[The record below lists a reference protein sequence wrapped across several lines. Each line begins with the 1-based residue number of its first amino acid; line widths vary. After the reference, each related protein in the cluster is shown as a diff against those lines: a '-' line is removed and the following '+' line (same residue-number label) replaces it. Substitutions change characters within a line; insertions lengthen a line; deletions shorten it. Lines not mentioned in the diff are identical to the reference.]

1 MSNKVTIKAQL
12 MNAPDNE
19 LLGEFNSGLLEK
31 IITQSGN
38 DFTVGTQTIG
48 NSDEEEIVVSNEIGT
63 QGYWLIINTDSEDYV
78 QVGYADV
85 SSSND
90 ARPIK
95 IKPGEFVLF
104 RANGSIYAQ
113 ADSGDVKIKFYCVE
127 D

>member
-12 MNAPDNE
+12 LNAPDND

-31 IITQSGN
+31 VITQSGN
-38 DFTVGTQTIG
+38 DYTVGTQSIG
-48 NSDEEEIVVSNEIGT
+48 SSAEEQIVVSDEIAT
-63 QGYWLIINTDSEDYV
+63 QGYWLIINTDDENFV

-85 SSSND
+85 SSAND
-90 ARPIK
+90 ARPVK

-104 RANGSIYAQ
+104 RANGAIYAQ
-113 ADSGDVKIKFYCVE
+113 ADTSDVKIKFYCLE